1 MSLLQKISKTS
12 ATLSD
17 GQKKVREYL
26 LRDGSALLV
35 STAREV
41 AESIGVSESTVVR
54 YAKELGYKGFPDF
67 KRQLRKELGPRLRA
81 AVRMQETIT
90 KIGRGEHILN
100 KLIERDIQLLTE
112 TLESISYAEFQ
123 KAVEAIWRAQ
133 KIFIVGFSSSLALA
147 YFLQFRLTR
156 LGKNVHWI
164 FLTGG
169 TSLLEQLA
177 FVQREDLVVA
187 IGFLRTPQE
196 TRTVVDYAKK
206 IGARILGITDLPGTP
221 IAQKADICL
230 IARRGLHTTVNSL
243 TAPFSLVNALVIAVA
258 LAKKADSLKALKHLD
273 ELLERYPV

>member
-1 MSLLQKISKTS
+1 MNSIAKISKKIDS
-12 ATLSD
+12 LSD
-17 GQKKVREYL
+17 GQKKLGEYL
-26 LRDGSALLV
+26 LSDGSALLL

-41 AESIGVSESTVVR
+41 AQAVGVSESTVVR
-54 YAKELGYKGFPDF
+54 FAKELGYKGFPDF
-67 KRQLRKELGPRLRA
+67 KRHLRKELGPRLRA

-90 KIGRGEHILN
+90 KIGSGENILA
-100 KLIERDIQLLTE
+100 KLIGNDIQLLRD
-112 TLESISYAEFQ
+112 TLESVSHADFQ

-133 KIFIVGFSSSLALA
+133 KIFVVGFSSSLALA

-156 LGKNVHWI
+156 LGKNVHWL

-177 FVQREDLVVA
+177 FMERRDLVIA

-196 TRTVVDYAKK
+196 TRTAVEHAEK
-206 IGARILGITDLPGTP
+206 IGAKVLGITDLSSTP

-243 TAPFSLVNALVIAVA
+243 TAPFALVNALVMAVA
-258 LAKKADSLKALKHLD
+258 WAKKANSIKALKHLD
-273 ELLERYPV
+273 RLLDTYPV

>member
-1 MSLLQKISKTS
+1 MNLLENISKKT

-17 GQKKVREYL
+17 GQKKISDFL

-54 YAKELGYKGFPDF
+54 FAKELGYKGFPDF
-67 KRQLRKELGPRLRA
+67 KRHLRKELRPRLRA

-90 KIGRGEHILN
+90 RIGRGENIVT

-112 TLESISYAEFQ
+112 TLESISHADFQ

-133 KIFIVGFSSSLALA
+133 KIFVVGFSSSLALA
-147 YFLQFRLTR
+147 CFLQFRLTR
-156 LGKNVHWI
+156 LGKKVQWI

-177 FVQREDLVVA
+177 FVERGDLVIA

-196 TRTVVDYAKK
+196 TRTAVEHAKK
-206 IGARILGITDLPGTP
+206 IGARVLGITDLPGTP